1 MSLRKSTFLWIAALM
16 IFSSNLHASHPQQ
29 SQVVNDIAIYL
40 AVMPAEML
48 RGHPKEHPESDMH
61 SQARIEGE
69 NQHHIVVSLFNAKN
83 GKRLQNVTIN
93 VKVTGIN
100 FNGPIRKLELMLMGG
115 VQSYGNFFS
124 MPLAGTYQVE
134 LEIQQEGKSETVKA
148 VFQYASI

>member
-1 MSLRKSTFLWIAALM
+1 
-16 IFSSNLHASHPQQ
+16 
-29 SQVVNDIAIYL
+29 
-40 AVMPAEML
+40 
-48 RGHPKEHPESDMH
+48 MH

-69 NQHHIVVSLFNAKN
+69 NQHHIVVRLFNAKN
-83 GKRLQNVTIN
+83 GERLQNVTIN
-93 VKVTGIN
+93 AKVTGIN
-100 FNGPIRKLELMLMGG
+100 FNGPARKLELMLMGG